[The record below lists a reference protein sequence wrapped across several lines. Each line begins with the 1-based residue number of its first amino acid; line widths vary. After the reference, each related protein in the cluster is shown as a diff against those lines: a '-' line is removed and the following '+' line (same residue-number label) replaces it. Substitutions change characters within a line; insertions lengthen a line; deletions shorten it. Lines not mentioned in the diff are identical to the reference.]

1 MKKIIKYIGMVV
13 LVGVL
18 FTACEK
24 EFINTNSPADDQVF
38 SSKDGLIAVS
48 IGMGQHFSTSTLSP
62 IVEIPGLTTR
72 EFGVTST
79 FITPMELV
87 MGGDALGG
95 ENAGIIRL
103 WSRLL
108 RDKGMAEEI
117 LKNVDNVELEAGT
130 KSGMTAYAKF
140 FKAMTLG
147 YLVQNFEQ
155 APIDNSL
162 EGAMFSNRSDVLAE
176 CISLL
181 NSAISDIQANPVSD
195 EFTEKVLANIDLE
208 NTLNAYLA
216 RYNLFAG
223 NYQAAID
230 AANNVDLTS
239 QSEWWYDASEN
250 KNPVFG
256 FAVEDDPDTQPQ
268 DNFGLVGAL
277 IPEAT
282 DGRIAFYL
290 ADLDSAASAEHGG
303 QDIDYAVGFFHSA
316 DVRIPLYLPGEML
329 LIKAEAY
336 VGLGNLTDAVANI
349 DAVRMKTDDVFGVNA
364 ALGAWAG
371 DAGNETE
378 VMDEI
383 YRNRCIELFM
393 SGMRLEDSRRMHSD
407 FVPSAAA
414 DVTSERNRNY
424 YPYSYEERNNN
435 ENCPAD
441 PSI

>member
-62 IVEIPGLTTR
+62 IVEISGLTTR

-79 FITPMELV
+79 FVTPMELA

-95 ENAGIIRL
+95 ENAGIVRL

-108 RDKGMAEEI
+108 RDKGMAEAI
-117 LKNVDNVELEAGT
+117 LENVDNVELEAGT

-162 EGAMFSNRSDVLAE
+162 EGATFSNRADVLAE

-181 NSAISDIQANPVSD
+181 NSAISDLQANPISE
-195 EFTEKVLANIDLE
+195 EFAGKVLADIDLE

-230 AANNVDLTS
+230 AANNVDLAST
-239 QSEWWYDASEN
+239 SEWWYDASEN
-250 KNPVFG
+250 KNPIFG
-256 FAVEDDPDTQPQ
+256 FAVDDNPDTQPQ

-290 ADLDSAASAEHGG
+290 ADLDSASLAELGG
-303 QDIDYAVGFFHSA
+303 QDIDYAIGFFDAA
-316 DVRIPLYLPGEML
+316 DKKIPLYLPGEML

-364 ALGAWAG
+364 GLAAWTG